1 MHSLYDVYG
10 GLAFG
15 LAVLAFWLSIHDCI
29 DEFVVSGE
37 NGMYRST

>member
-1 MHSLYDVYG
+1 MHSLVDVSG

-15 LAVLAFWLSIHDCI
+15 LAVLAFWLRVHDYI

-37 NGMYRST
+37 NGMYSYT